1 MRICECVPVAFSSV
15 WICQN
20 AFPSPKRVPIAFGG
34 NWICQNALPSHWLL
48 LGDGNA
54 FWQIVFRLKATRT
67 CLDIFSM
74 ALFSYWAFRCCSLPS
89 CNLPVGSL
97 FLILSVKVFL
107 QWILQPQKQ
116 KMSIMEP
123 ISFPFLV
130 VSGSN
135 AKGKDLV
142 WKGPPLKSATSRG
155 SLFRAKKNSTSATS
169 RGSLFWQKKIQRR
182 RPRGGP
188 YLGQKKFNFNDL
200 GGVLI

>member
-1 MRICECVPVAFSSV
+1 
-15 WICQN
+15 
-20 AFPSPKRVPIAFGG
+20 
-34 NWICQNALPSHWLL
+34 
-48 LGDGNA
+48 
-54 FWQIVFRLKATRT
+54 
-67 CLDIFSM
+67 M
-74 ALFSYWAFRCCSLPS
+74 APFSYWAFRCCSLPS

-142 WKGPPLKSATSRG
+142 
-155 SLFRAKKNSTSATS
+155 
-169 RGSLFWQKKIQRR
+169 
-182 RPRGGP
+182 
-188 YLGQKKFNFNDL
+188 
-200 GGVLI
+200 